1 VHKYFRRA
9 HTNAHTYYNS
19 YRDDSTANTN
29 SNSDVY
35 TNTNTNSDAHS
46 DRDTYGYI
54 YANADSY
61 VHTDSN
67 AYRYSLANVNSDCYS
82 YIHAN
87 GNSDIHTDANS
98 NSYFYTYADNYFH
111 ADSNAYRYSHTNV
124 NSDYHSDIH
133 ADSNSD
139 VHADSNA
146 NSYGYIYA
154 YTDSYVYSHANG
166 NRHSDSNSNGNG
178 NGNGNTHPYANGHL
192 YTDSNADS
200 YSYADTAQ
208 RMCSISR
215 VLEKSPSSVA
225 GESVTAWEHHLQ
237 PATIVVDSGA
247 ANPWQWIG
255 STGSSGNCRKT
266 QYCQWRERELYPAN
280 IGRGRYFDRGPG
292 HSASGP
298 WIPETEWRRA
308 HAYPIQ
314 LRRVVRSS
322 VHFASAA
329 DANFIP
335 FSAGAADATTT
346 AMRRRGIRLERS
358 CC

>member
-1 VHKYFRRA
+1 VHKYFRRT

-82 YIHAN
+82 YVHAN

-98 NSYFYTYADNYFH
+98 NSYFYTYADSYFH

-124 NSDYHSDIH
+124 NSDCHSYIY
-133 ADSNSD
+133 ANSNSD

-146 NSYGYIYA
+146 NSYGYVYA
-154 YTDSYVYSHANG
+154 YTDSYIYSHANG
-166 NRHSDSNSNGNG
+166 HRHSDGNSNSNGNG
-178 NGNGNTHPYANGHL
+178 YTYPYANGHL

-200 YSYADTAQ
+200 YSYADTAE

-280 IGRGRYFDRGPG
+280 IGRGRYFDRRPG

>member
-1 VHKYFRRA
+1 MHKYFRRT

-87 GNSDIHTDANS
+87 GNSDIHADFNSNIHPDSNS

-124 NSDYHSDIH
+124 NSDCHSYIY
-133 ADSNSD
+133 ANSNSD

-146 NSYGYIYA
+146 NSYGYVYA
-154 YTDSYVYSHANG
+154 YTDSYFYTYADSYFHA
-166 NRHSDSNSNGNG
+166 
-178 NGNGNTHPYANGHL
+178 
-192 YTDSNADS
+192 DSNADS
-200 YSYADTAQ
+200 YSYADTAE

-247 ANPWQWIG
+247 ANPWQWIS

-280 IGRGRYFDRGPG
+280 IGRGRYFDRRPG